1 MHCTQ
6 CLFFNSNA
14 FLLRIAQLYNLLLC
28 RRQLFRPAA
37 LKGRNTD
44 QMTIYQSS
52 SSSFACHSLFCNR
65 EYDKH
70 KHNLYPDRMC
80 SLATRDKR
88 LFVEASLVD
97 RGQGVGDSKHHRHRR
112 HHSLQHHCHTIFRRK
127 SYGDFMHRNPHKC

>member
-1 MHCTQ
+1 
-6 CLFFNSNA
+6 
-14 FLLRIAQLYNLLLC
+14 
-28 RRQLFRPAA
+28 
-37 LKGRNTD
+37 
-44 QMTIYQSS
+44 MTMYQSS

-97 RGQGVGDSKHHRHRR
+97 RGQGVGDSKHHHRRR
-112 HHSLQHHCHTIFRRK
+112 HHSLHCHTIFRRK
-127 SYGDFMHRNPHKC
+127 SYGDFMHRNPHKGRPPVPNRLFFLTLFKPGVGTWGGQTHVLLQILYTSGRYLAP